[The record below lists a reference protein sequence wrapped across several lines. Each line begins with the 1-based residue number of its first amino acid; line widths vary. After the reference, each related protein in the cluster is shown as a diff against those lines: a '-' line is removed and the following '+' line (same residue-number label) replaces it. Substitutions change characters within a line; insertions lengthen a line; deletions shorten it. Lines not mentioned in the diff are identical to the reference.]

1 MHWLSITNE
10 FPHQISSTF
19 YEYDPTLIRD
29 FIKDRNLMLWI
40 PRSTQNLTCIE
51 LNSIGIPSVV
61 TKKSF
66 HNEGLASYS
75 NIFPCRPWENAV
87 HHLQQHW
94 PCTDA
99 HWLSKSYQD
108 IILVVLIGFFWFN
121 HLQYCQSCHMCK
133 VFWGNKLFLT
143 MLKTFTSKIGNR
155 KHG

>member
-19 YEYDPTLIRD
+19 FEYDTTLIRD

-40 PRSTQNLTCIE
+40 PRSAQNLTCIE
-51 LNSIGIPSVV
+51 LNSIGITSVV

-66 HNEGLASYS
+66 HNDGLASYS
-75 NIFPCRPWENAV
+75 NIFPCRPWANAV

-94 PCTDA
+94 PCRDA

-108 IILVVLIGFFWFN
+108 NHISNWFLETNIASRSVDSIIYNIASHVICVKFSGVTN
-121 HLQYCQSCHMCK
+121 YS
-133 VFWGNKLFLT
+133 
-143 MLKTFTSKIGNR
+143 
-155 KHG
+155 